1 MRHFPETG
9 QVAGMKCISLCYTVH
24 FYFTPGWGAVQS
36 IAINVSL
43 CSSVWM
49 CVCLHGYLKNGL
61 ADFTE
66 FPIFVDPGH
75 GLVLFLWHCSML
87 CSSSFVDYI
96 MFAHNQSS
104 KGDANSICIQSDWQG
119 QIRTGISRCSQ
130 LPCCLMISFLIFDC
144 FYFFLFWSSVLA
156 CIKLAAT
163 KTYHKIVLVDI
174 SAELLSNNGTKML
187 LCLLA

>member
-1 MRHFPETG
+1 M
-9 QVAGMKCISLCYTVH
+9 
-24 FYFTPGWGAVQS
+24 YFTTLHCTFLLHPWLGCSAEYCNQC
-36 IAINVSL
+36 VSL
-43 CSSVWM
+43 F
-49 CVCLHGYLKNGL
+49 VCLNVCLSAWISKKNGL
-61 ADFTE
+61 ADFTK
-66 FPIFVDPGH
+66 FPFFVAPGH

-87 CSSSFVDYI
+87 CSSTFVDYI
-96 MFAHNQSS
+96 LFAHNQSS
-104 KGDANSICIQSDWQG
+104 KGDANCICIQSDWQG

-130 LPCCLMISFLIFDC
+130 LPCCFMISFLILDC